1 MFPSPGVGV
10 KPRTTPPRPVGPV
23 SADYQNHATRQHAV
37 ARSAYAK
44 WTATLTPDQRA
55 NLSRLGVFA
64 PDDSH
69 EVGGHSPMQVA
80 DIADS
85 PLARVDPDF
94 AAAIDSEIEI
104 IADRFGVNMATARK
118 IAVWHA
124 HDLATSLFTR
134 EADLLA
140 VVVGGL
146 LASKNVRISSAGLA
160 FASSMASANGLGSQA
175 EYSRTIGVS
184 RTIISKSVK
193 AWQRQLNLH
202 TSPFQKS
209 EAACETYSQVAKDQH
224 WRTQKATAVK
234 LRNLRKP

>member
-1 MFPSPGVGV
+1 M
-10 KPRTTPPRPVGPV
+10 
-23 SADYQNHATRQHAV
+23 SADYQNHATRQQAAAKKAHAAWV
-37 ARSAYAK
+37 SG
-44 WTATLTPDQRA
+44 LTPEQRK
-55 NLSRLGVFA
+55 NLSRLGVFES

-85 PLARVDPDF
+85 PLARIDPDF

-104 IADRFGVNMATARK
+104 LADRFGVDLATAQK
-118 IAVWHA
+118 IIAWHA
-124 HDLATSLFTR
+124 HDLATSLITR

-146 LASKNVRISSAGLA
+146 LASKNVRIASAGLA
-160 FASSMASANGLGSQA
+160 FASSMAAANGLGSQA
-175 EYSRTIGVS
+175 EYSRSIGVS
-184 RTIISKSVK
+184 RTIISKAVK

-209 EAACETYSQVAKDQH
+209 EAACETYSQVAKARH
-224 WRTQKATAVK
+224 WRTRKVTAAALTAK
-234 LRNLRKP
+234 LRTLRKHT